1 MLILLPPSEGKAA
14 ASGGPPLDLDELSF
28 PGLTPAR
35 ERILETLIRVSGQRN
50 ALKVLGIPPGLAP
63 QAERNRHL
71 RSAPAQPAARV
82 YTGVLYEALGLETLP
97 PAARARADQSI
108 LIVSALF
115 GLLRPSDV
123 IPAYRLS
130 MDVELARM
138 GALAR
143 LWKPVLDP
151 VITQAAGDG
160 PIVDCRSSTYAAA
173 WRPSRA
179 LAPRAMHVRVLQER
193 AGTRTIVSHMA
204 KKTRGEVAR
213 RLLTSRREIRRP
225 EDVVAA
231 LRHAFTI
238 ETMPPARPGAGWT
251 IDVIVRFPTDD
262 FPGPAPSTPT

>member
-130 MDVELARM
+130 MDVELARI
-138 GALAR
+138 GPLAR
-143 LWKPVLDP
+143 LWRTVLDP
-151 VITQAAGDG
+151 VITTEAGTG
-160 PIVDCRSSTYAAA
+160 PIVDCRSATYAAA
-173 WRPSRA
+173 WRPSSDTA
-179 LAPRAMHVRVLQER
+179 NQLMPVRVLHDLG
-193 AGTRTIVSHMA
+193 GTRTVVSHMA
-204 KKTRGEVAR
+204 KKTRGEITRTLVE
-213 RLLTSRREIRRP
+213 SRRDISHP

-231 LRHAFTI
+231 LKPRFTI
-238 ETMPPARPGAGWT
+238 EATPPTKTGAPWT
-251 IDVIVRFPTDD
+251 LDVIVS
-262 FPGPAPSTPT
+262 G

>member
-1 MLILLPPSEGKAA
+1 VLILLPPSEGKAA
-14 ASGGPPLDLDELSF
+14 PDVGPPLDLGSLSF
-28 PGLTPAR
+28 PALTRTR
-35 ERILETLIRVSGQRN
+35 ERVLDGLIRVSGQRN
-50 ALKVLGIPPGLAP
+50 ALSVLGLAP
-63 QAERNRHL
+63 GLVAQVERNTRL
-71 RSAPAQPAARV
+71 RGAPTQPAERV
-82 YTGVLYEALGLETLP
+82 YTGVLYEALGLTRLP
-97 PAARARADQSI
+97 RAARERAASSV

-115 GLLRPSDV
+115 GALRPDDM